1 MPVDDRALL
10 RDLTEAL
17 QRTEGADAAA
27 RQEAVRLVMEQ
38 HGATVEDVAR
48 LLRRA
53 RTQHRR
59 QLQGLSSRIGDLIAQ
74 REEQE
79 LTVAAVEEFLRG
91 LQK

>member
-1 MPVDDRALL
+1 MPLDDRALL

-17 QRTEGADAAA
+17 QRTEQADAAT
-27 RQEAVRLVMEQ
+27 RQEAVRAVMQQ

-59 QLQGLSSRIGDLIAQ
+59 QLEGLSARIDGLIAH

-79 LTVAAVEEFLRG
+79 STVAAVEEFLRG
-91 LQK
+91 LRS